1 VSAYTADDLIEYTS
15 FAPGGWSPGRFVGYA
30 ASGPDSTVGDE
41 ADPLVDI
48 TTASGSRTRVRE
60 SQVRRPWGGQRCT
73 TCGCPAI
80 RSGILS
86 TPTREVLVHAFREDV
101 AGNPHNVTVGKAVSR
116 G

>member
-1 VSAYTADDLIEYTS
+1 VSTYEGGDAIEYTS
-15 FAPGGWSPGRFVGYA
+15 FAPGGWSPGRFAGYA
-30 ASGPDSTVGDE
+30 PAGPDGTIGDE

-48 TTASGSRTRVRE
+48 TTASGSRTRVRA

-86 TPTREVLVHAFREDV
+86 GPSKEVLVHAFREDV
-101 AGNPHNVTVGKAVSR
+101 ADNPHNVTVGEVQ
-116 G
+116 